1 LTPERAVRMQRVVA
15 MAAAVAGGVADVGY
29 LRLISDQGTGI
40 GARVAFIAGFVALMT
55 ALAAIGAILF
65 GRAAAASQLVLL
77 GSASGFLGLGLIA
90 LFSIGIAL
98 ILAGVLALIG
108 AGPLPVSGRLTAVP
122 ILGSLA
128 LLAAGF
134 ALTS

>member
-1 LTPERAVRMQRVVA
+1 MQRVVA
-15 MAAAVAGGVADVGY
+15 MAAAVAGGVADLGY

-40 GARVAFIAGFVALMT
+40 GARVTFIAGFVALMT

-65 GRAAAASQLVLL
+65 GRHAAASQLVLL

-108 AGPLPVSGRLTAVP
+108 AGPLRVSGRLAAAP

-134 ALTS
+134 ALT